1 MTPRD
6 VETLDFLEAL
16 AEDPSVSKTL
26 SRQAVILAINTAAE
40 NHRGRVSAAWVRPHL
55 PAWVNPSQVG
65 AVISALSKQG
75 LLSRTTEICE
85 SGNAASRNS
94 TRIMPV
100 YHRPR
105 HIPTDPTERA
115 ALAAELAAQKKTG
128 DPS

>member
-16 AEDPSVSKTL
+16 AEDPSVSKTF

-65 AVISALSKQG
+65 ARDL
-75 LLSRTTEICE
+75 RTVQA
-85 SGNAASRNS
+85 GP
-94 TRIMPV
+94 PV
-100 YHRPR
+100 EDH
-105 HIPTDPTERA
+105 
-115 ALAAELAAQKKTG
+115 G
-128 DPS
+128 DL